1 MQSVPI
7 NYTRDHDKLD
17 KLMISMTFTGL
28 DFVYTLKQESSGFA
42 DELGM
47 KYKKNQEAQNT
58 P

>member
-1 MQSVPI
+1 
-7 NYTRDHDKLD
+7 
-17 KLMISMTFTGL
+17 MISMTFTGL